1 MQRVWPGVRM
11 NQIQYTGTCPVHQSL
26 EVAWPLDTGA
36 NRNPCLLAGLLSPA
50 GDNPS
55 KTHHKLSPRASSSHA
70 ANLAPETMEGGR
82 KNLFLILGDRNR
94 RQGTALSEAH
104 G

>member
-1 MQRVWPGVRM
+1 MASPQQQHHSY
-11 NQIQYTGTCPVHQSL
+11 NQSL

-70 ANLAPETMEGGR
+70 ANLGSGDDGGWEEEPVSHT
-82 KNLFLILGDRNR
+82 G
-94 RQGTALSEAH
+94 RQKQEA
-104 G
+104 GYCSL